1 MFFQKSSIVFLL
13 SFLLCQTQIQAK
25 QLKLGLHPTQTTQS
39 AVLKLESTNQG
50 LLLTRISDTTE
61 INAFNP
67 PNGMIIYFTGNQQTS
82 KEEQGLYIRKNN
94 TWHQLIIDTDSIG
107 IEPWHVQGTTKK
119 ATQNSNKIFIMN
131 AVAIGKQQAI
141 EGTLLDVSGA
151 IRGGNAKDTIVGHA
165 SFAFGEGTSAS
176 SENQI
181 AMGKYNLDMNNALF
195 ELGYGTKNK
204 NKNLLTVLKN
214 GNIGIGVNPAVKL
227 DIGDGKVKIASLPT
241 TEGTANN
248 KLVVVGNNGILKS
261 VSTNVY
267 NSAQSWN
274 PGGNTADADDFLGTI
289 NNQALRF
296 KQA

>member
-1 MFFQKSSIVFLL
+1 
-13 SFLLCQTQIQAK
+13 
-25 QLKLGLHPTQTTQS
+25 
-39 AVLKLESTNQG
+39 
-50 LLLTRISDTTE
+50 
-61 INAFNP
+61 
-67 PNGMIIYFTGNQQTS
+67 
-82 KEEQGLYIRKNN
+82 
-94 TWHQLIIDTDSIG
+94 
-107 IEPWHVQGTTKK
+107 
-119 ATQNSNKIFIMN
+119 
-131 AVAIGKQQAI
+131 
-141 EGTLLDVSGA
+141 
-151 IRGGNAKDTIVGHA
+151 
-165 SFAFGEGTSAS
+165 
-176 SENQI
+176 
-181 AMGKYNLDMNNALF
+181 
-195 ELGYGTKNK
+195 KNK

-296 KQA
+296 KQADQPAGFINNSSVVFGKLALPAEGSGSNNTAIGSKTMNENIDGHDNTVIGWEALRTNEYGDENTAVGTRALYLLDGNARRNT